1 MRKLSMD
8 LADMQVHQA
17 RLVASQASGE
27 ATAAASI
34 STIAEEEVAD
44 PF

>member
-17 RLVASQASGE
+17 RLDASQARNE
-27 ATAAASI
+27 AAAAASI
-34 STIAEEEVAD
+34 STITEEDAEA
-44 PF
+44 F